1 MKPTTREWVEKAEG
15 DFRSAGREM
24 RARKSPNYDLCCFC
38 AQQCGEKYLKALL
51 QERGQPTPRTHDLPK
66 LLDLLVGDYP
76 ELDLL
81 RPRLQA
87 LTAFAVEFRYPG
99 ASATKTLARQA
110 CRDSGLIR
118 DALRRLL
125 PLPARTADRTRA
137 GKRHRTR

>member
-1 MKPTTREWVEKAEG
+1 
-15 DFRSAGREM
+15 M

-66 LLDLLVGDYP
+66 LLDLLVENYP

-99 ASATKTLARQA
+99 ASATKTLAHQA

-118 DALRRLL
+118 DAILRLL
-125 PLPARTADRTRA
+125 RLPAMAAHRA
-137 GKRHRTR
+137 RPRKRH

>member
-1 MKPTTREWVEKAEG
+1 
-15 DFRSAGREM
+15 M

-51 QERGQPTPRTHDLPK
+51 QECGQPTPRTHDLPK

-81 RPRLQA
+81 RPQLQA

-99 ASATKTLARQA
+99 GSATKALARQA
-110 CRDSGLIR
+110 CRDSALIR
-118 DALRRLL
+118 DSLRRLL
-125 PLPARTADRTRA
+125 RLPARTTDRTHP
-137 GKRHRTR
+137 GKRHRAG